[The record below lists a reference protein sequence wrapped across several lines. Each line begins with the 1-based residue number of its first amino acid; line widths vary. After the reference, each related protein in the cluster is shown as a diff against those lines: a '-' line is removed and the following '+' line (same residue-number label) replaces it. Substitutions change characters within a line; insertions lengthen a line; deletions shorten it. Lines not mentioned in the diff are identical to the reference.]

1 MILFISAA
9 YPSSKASP
17 TAEEGLLTQLVNKTH
32 RREKRC
38 SCENPRDK
46 ECVYFCHVGTLWI
59 NTPRWVSS
67 DRGQAGGPGGEPA

>member
-1 MILFISAA
+1 V
-9 YPSSKASP
+9 SKPGP
-17 TAEEGLLTQLVNKTH
+17 TAEEGLPTQLVHKAH

-46 ECVYFCHVGTLWI
+46 ECVYFCHVGILWI

-67 DRGQAGGPGGEPA
+67 LKRDHEGIKLKPSAVHILSSLN